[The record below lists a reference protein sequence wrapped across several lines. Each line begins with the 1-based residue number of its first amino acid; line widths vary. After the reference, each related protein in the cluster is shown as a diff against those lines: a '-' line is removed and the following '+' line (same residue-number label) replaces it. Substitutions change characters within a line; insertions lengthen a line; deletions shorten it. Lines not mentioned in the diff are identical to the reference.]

1 MKQTRLKPEERK
13 AAAVL
18 AGIELAEQGGL
29 SAVSLSAAAKSLGV
43 SGAALTYHFK
53 TAECFLAEVIEGAV
67 RCNRLRVVA
76 QAVVRGHGAV
86 EALGPEER
94 KAALA
99 AFC

>member
-13 AAAVL
+13 AAAIR

-53 TAECFLAEVIEGAV
+53 TAGVFLTEVIEEAV
-67 RCNRLRVVA
+67 RSGRARVVA
-76 QAVVRGHGAV
+76 QAVVRGHPAAAGLSV
-86 EALGPEER
+86 EERMEAL
-94 KAALA
+94 AT
-99 AFC
+99 FC